1 LVRQRVEA
9 LKGVALQLG
18 LTYEGDDWF
27 VSNRAP
33 QLETPLFDKKTEGQI
48 RNIISGERDGQPC
61 SFFDYTFAAGRTSIS
76 QTLAVF
82 TQGIW
87 LPQFAITP
95 QGLVGKIADAMF
107 RNVIHFDSDPS
118 FSKRFRLQS
127 VDPGKTRELFT
138 PPILGFFDSFP
149 AKSKWQIQGAGTTLV
164 IYREGVKVSSSDF
177 RAFVEETTR
186 IAKTFFD
193 LCGLKNS
200 GPVPKLY

>member
-1 LVRQRVEA
+1 MFSYPRWLPVIAIPALVAALLVVRRFLVRQRVEA

-127 VDPGKTRELFT
+127 VDPEKPANCLPLRFSASSIAFLQSQNGRSRVPE
-138 PPILGFFDSFP
+138 PPL
-149 AKSKWQIQGAGTTLV
+149 
-164 IYREGVKVSSSDF
+164 
-177 RAFVEETTR
+177 
-186 IAKTFFD
+186 
-193 LCGLKNS
+193 
-200 GPVPKLY
+200 